1 MTIPRLTT
9 LTLGV
14 DDLSRATAFYRHVFG
29 LLPRD
34 DYEGIA
40 FFQLPGTWLIVYP
53 KDKLAE
59 DIGPDT
65 ALAGPGFNGITLGYN
80 ARSRDEVDTVFAQA
94 KAAGARIAKMPQ
106 ETFWAATA
114 ATSRTRTA
122 TTGKWCGAPCS
133 TTPPTA
139 ACCSGRVEPGNPP
152 LRKRSRVCRQAH
164 GVPARSS
171 PACRCAARDA
181 IRSTLTP

>member
-65 ALAGPGFNGITLGYN
+65 VLAGSGFNGITLGYN

-106 ETFWAATA
+106 ETFWGGYSGYFQDPDGYYWEVVWGPMFDHAPDGSLLIIRGDRHASLRCTSGHTESLFAPANIDSSQNAA
-114 ATSRTRTA
+114 
-122 TTGKWCGAPCS
+122 
-133 TTPPTA
+133 PPTTQGL
-139 ACCSGRVEPGNPP
+139 SPG
-152 LRKRSRVCRQAH
+152 
-164 GVPARSS
+164 
-171 PACRCAARDA
+171 
-181 IRSTLTP
+181 